1 MHDGLVVK
9 RHVVVYKFTESIELL
24 LVGQVSRQQQKRN
37 LLKSETLLC
46 QQRRHEVVKLIATI
60 EQFAVGGTQFPV
72 LATLISH
79 HVSYVCQSHEHA
91 TAVLVT
97 QSALHAIFWEQ
108 LIVDLARVLDLVR
121 QLIYQIILV
130 HVSLL
135 VFRMST
141 PCSVFTLLFNILFA
155 KKAFSSRAS
164 CFHANA
170 PTSSPPACRQTPLC
184 RGLCRQA

>member
-1 MHDGLVVK
+1 MVK

-60 EQFAVGGTQFPV
+60 EQFAVGGTQLPV
-72 LATLISH
+72 LTTLISH
-79 HVSYVCQSHEHA
+79 HVSNVCQSHEHA
-91 TAVLVT
+91 TAVLVA

-108 LIVDLARVLDLVR
+108 LIVNLARVLDLVR

-141 PCSVFTLLFNILFA
+141 PCSVFTLLFSHSLLAFFL
-155 KKAFSSRAS
+155 FSSRAS

-170 PTSSPPACRQTPLC
+170 PTGSPPACRQTPLC